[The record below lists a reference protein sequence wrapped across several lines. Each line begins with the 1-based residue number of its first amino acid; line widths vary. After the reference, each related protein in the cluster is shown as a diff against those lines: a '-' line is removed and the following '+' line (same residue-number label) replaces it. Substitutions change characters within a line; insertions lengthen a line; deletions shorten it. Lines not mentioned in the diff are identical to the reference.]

1 MDKIIENIY
10 NMSEREYD
18 VFKFLVV
25 TLLIAVAV
33 TVYFT
38 LRIPGQLAERE
49 RIIEQWDIEHA
60 HLYEEFNKAYDDAHF
75 TPGVIYYD
83 SAQ

>member
-33 TVYFT
+33 TVYFA

-49 RIIEQWDIEHA
+49 RIIEQWNIEHG
-60 HLYEEFNKAYDDAHF
+60 HMNEELNKAYNDAHF

-83 SAQ
+83 SVQ

>member
-49 RIIEQWDIEHA
+49 RIIEQWNIEHA
-60 HLYEEFNKAYDDAHF
+60 QLNEELNKAYGDAHF

>member
-33 TVYFT
+33 TVYFA

-49 RIIEQWDIEHA
+49 RIIEQWNVEHA
-60 HLYEEFNKAYDDAHF
+60 HMNEELNKAYNDAHYV
-75 TPGVIYYD
+75 PGVIYYD